1 MKVTIEKACSSST
14 LFKIRAIASST
25 SLKYSKILFIKITL
39 KTNLFHIQVVGL
51 QSCKGFIATSLLDCM
66 VVIKKTRKLLK

>member
-14 LFKIRAIASST
+14 LFKIRTIASST

-51 QSCKGFIATSLLDCM
+51 DGGY
-66 VVIKKTRKLLK
+66 KKN